1 MILWVE
7 GMGRAV
13 TVPTFQAGPYPMVPS
28 AQPLESGWEQSMAL
42 GVDMACWEQDTALPL
57 LVPMLQRAWIPM
69 AQQEQEVQLA
79 LLDLRKV
86 VEALER
92 AYLVEDTAL
101 VGQDLAQLGVDMDHQ
116 EEGRRVQ

>member
-7 GMGRAV
+7 GTARAV
-13 TVPTFQAGPYPMVPS
+13 TVPTFQVGLSPTVPS
-28 AQPLESGWEQSMAL
+28 AQPPESGWERNMAL

-69 AQQEQEVQLA
+69 ARREQEAQLA
-79 LLDLRKV
+79 LSDLRKV

-92 AYLVEDTAL
+92 AYLVEGTAL
-101 VGQDLAQLGVDMDHQ
+101 EGQDLAQLGVDMDHQ